1 MKCPNCGS
9 VIPEGKLICEGCG
22 CELEIVTDLE
32 FDVDKEME
40 KTLSQIAE
48 NEFADEYDIEFDE
61 DPNLISMIIGA
72 AKGGKAFYVLFA
84 FILVLII
91 AIAVIIGKKISSQ
104 NSYEYQL
111 ELAEENLSENNIL
124 GAIKALEAAYKIE
137 PSAEIMFDIADH
149 YYSLGRINDAISALY
164 EITEGKFPN
173 DDICEAYRKII
184 SLYNEDSNYEKIAS
198 ILSTCEN
205 ETILKEYKDYCVFE
219 PSFNVKEGTYD
230 ETITVKL
237 STEGNGNIYYT
248 TDGSEPTSA
257 SEEFSTPIFLEY
269 GKYKIKAVYI
279 NKFGVKS
286 EIAEANYLID
296 VDFVFK
302 PDILTESGTYTEATL
317 IEAEVPM
324 MYTLYYTFDGST
336 PDKNST
342 RYISPIP
349 MKMGEW
355 TYKFIMYASD
365 GTESSI
371 EERTYKY
378 EPPVTFSPA
387 EAVQALSSAL
397 IEKGY
402 YTGGATKV
410 GDNRH
415 MLLMYS
421 DLYPI
426 PDVGNFYFVV
436 EYGEDENGVRN
447 TTGVV
452 YAVDCND
459 LSVYFVNVVGNG
471 NYTLREL

>member
-1 MKCPNCGS
+1 MKCPNCGNE
-9 VIPEGKLICEGCG
+9 IQDGKLICESCG
-22 CELEIVTDLE
+22 CELEIVTDYK

-40 KTLSQIAE
+40 KTLSSIAKT
-48 NEFADEYDIEFDE
+48 EFADEYDIEFDE

-72 AKGGKAFYVLFA
+72 AKGGKPFYFLLSV
-84 FILVLII
+84 ILILILAI
-91 AIAVIIGKKISSQ
+91 AIILGKKINSQ
-104 NSYEYQL
+104 NSYDYQI
-111 ELAEENLSENNIL
+111 ELAKENLEENNIL
-124 GAIKALEAAYKIE
+124 GAIKALESAYKIN
-137 PSAEIMFDIADH
+137 PSAEILFDIADH
-149 YYSLGRINDAISALY
+149 YYSLGRINDAISTLY
-164 EITEGKFPN
+164 DIVEGKFPQDN
-173 DDICEAYRKII
+173 ISEAYRKIL
-184 SLYNEDSNYEKIAS
+184 SLYNEDSNYEKIADVLAS
-198 ILSTCEN
+198 CEN
-205 ETILKEYKDYCVFE
+205 ETILSEYKDYCVFV
-219 PSFNVKEGTYD
+219 PTFNTKEGTYED
-230 ETITVKL
+230 TITVKL
-237 STEGNGNIYYT
+237 SAEGNGNIYYT
-248 TDGSEPTSA
+248 LDGSEPTSA
-257 SEEFSTPIFLEY
+257 SEIFSTPIFLEY
-269 GKYKIKAVYI
+269 GKYDIKAVYI
-279 NKFGVKS
+279 NKYGVKS

-296 VDFVFK
+296 VEFVFK

-371 EERTYKY
+371 EERTYNY
-378 EPPVTFSPA
+378 EPPVSFTPA
-387 EAVQALSSAL
+387 EAVQALSDTL
-397 IEKGY
+397 IAKGY

-426 PDVGNFYFVV
+426 PELGNYYFVV

-452 YAVDCND
+452 YAVSCND
-459 LSVYFVNVVGNG
+459 LSVYFVNVLGNG
-471 NYTLREL
+471 NYTLSEL